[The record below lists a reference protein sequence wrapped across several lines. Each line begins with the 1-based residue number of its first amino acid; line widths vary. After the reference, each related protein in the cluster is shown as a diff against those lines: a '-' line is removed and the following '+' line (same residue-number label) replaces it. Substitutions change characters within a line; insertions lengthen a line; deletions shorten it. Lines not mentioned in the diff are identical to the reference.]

1 MILNIWDKIESC
13 KPNLTPKELEI
24 YELLQ
29 KDPYSFSAGSAMEI
43 AARYGWP
50 RAPSA
55 VSVRKPAFP
64 VLRIF
69 GFPWLWGSLPI
80 LKNWMFHSIP

>member
-43 AARYGWP
+43 AARYGVAES
-50 RAPSA
+50 RLFRFCGFSA
-55 VSVRKPAFP
+55 
-64 VLRIF
+64 
-69 GFPWLWGSLPI
+69 
-80 LKNWMFHSIP
+80 FHDSGALFRFSKIGCSIQFHKQVK

>member
-29 KDPYSFSAGSAMEI
+29 KDPYSFSAGSAM
-43 AARYGWP
+43 
-50 RAPSA
+50 
-55 VSVRKPAFP
+55 
-64 VLRIF
+64 
-69 GFPWLWGSLPI
+69 
-80 LKNWMFHSIP
+80 